1 MIVLEAIVNVRV
13 SQRMGF
19 SICAISI
26 FSRLQVVGILFVNY

>member
-1 MIVLEAIVNVRV
+1 MVVLEVVVNVRV

-26 FSRLQVVGILFVNY
+26 FSRLQVVGILFVHY